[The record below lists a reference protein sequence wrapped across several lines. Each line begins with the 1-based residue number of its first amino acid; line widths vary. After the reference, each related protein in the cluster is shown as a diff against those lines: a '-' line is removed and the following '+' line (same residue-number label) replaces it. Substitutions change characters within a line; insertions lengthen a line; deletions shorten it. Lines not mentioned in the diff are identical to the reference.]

1 MNIHQPFSSRTII
14 LTGLITIPITL
25 ILILFSPNTPAI
37 ETSDPSFT
45 VDNLNLVGSKRVSRT
60 DYEYSYQADITNTGT
75 DAENVTSTVSSS
87 SPGTTVVEGDLTF
100 GDVATGTTATSSD
113 TFTIRQNRRIPLDP
127 DALGFEVDSTL
138 IDDGL
143 PPDPGEAGKE
153 TLEGIDSDGDGVRDD
168 LQRWIA
174 LNFSNDPAIQ
184 AGLTQYILPLQQ
196 ALIDAE
202 SEELA
207 LIHRNTKSLARRCL
221 DAILGIQQAYE
232 YYTLLKVQTLNTAER
247 SRAYIIYDNQLG
259 GHVFSVP
266 NSSLNDCDFDPN
278 NI

>member
-1 MNIHQPFSSRTII
+1 MNIHHPFPSRTII

-25 ILILFSPNTPAI
+25 ILILFSPNTPAL
-37 ETSDPSFT
+37 ETSDPNFT
-45 VDNLNLVGSKRVSRT
+45 VDNLNKIDSKRVSRT
-60 DYEYSYQADITNTGT
+60 DYEYTYQADITNTGP
-75 DAENVTSTVSSS
+75 DAENVTATVSSS
-87 SPGTTVVEGDLTF
+87 SPGTTIVQDNLTF

-113 TFTIRQNRRIPLDP
+113 TFTIRQNRRVPFDP

-143 PPDPGEAGKE
+143 PPDPGEAGKA

-174 LNFSNDPAIQ
+174 LNFPDDPAIQ

-207 LIHRNTKSLARRCL
+207 LIHRNTRSLARRCL
-221 DAILGIQQAYE
+221 DAMLGIQQAYE
-232 YYTLLKVQTLNTAER
+232 YYTLLKAQTLNTMER
-247 SRAYIIYDNQLG
+247 SRAYIMYDKQLG

-266 NSSLNDCDFDPN
+266 DFSINDCNFDPN